1 MTADHRLTPNPE
13 PLIPATSELFYL
25 FIYAFIHL
33 FIYLFHECG
42 QHNLFVQLV
51 AKRCNGQM
59 GVIQPEARSIG
70 RMAGDTQITDFLE

>member
-25 FIYAFIHL
+25 FIYAFI
-33 FIYLFHECG
+33 YLFHERG

-70 RMAGDTQITDFLE
+70 RMAGDTQITDLLE